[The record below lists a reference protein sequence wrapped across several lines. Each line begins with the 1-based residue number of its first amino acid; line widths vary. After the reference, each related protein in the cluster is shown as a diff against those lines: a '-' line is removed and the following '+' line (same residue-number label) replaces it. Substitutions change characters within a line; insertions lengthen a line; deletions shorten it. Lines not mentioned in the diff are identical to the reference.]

1 MVRSLGQ
8 TRPQIYDTWRHVNL
22 LDWECTCQ
30 EWQDRL
36 FPCVHG
42 VHASELDRRRIDSL
56 YSIKEHSVEY
66 YKDGYSVI
74 FTPWPMEAATLEID
88 FDLKTPLDYL
98 YAADGGPHPSLTG
111 NGRRKP
117 GPRPKSKK
125 EKEAADEPAC

>member
-66 YKDGYSVI
+66 YKEGYSMS
-74 FTPWPMEAATLEID
+74 FTPWPMEAATLEVD
-88 FDLKTPLDYL
+88 YDLKTPLDKL
-98 YAADGGPHPSLTG
+98 YADDGSPHRSSD

-125 EKEAADEPAC
+125 EKEAADQPEC